1 MAQEVPKGIPCQ
13 QNYHYTPNHYRFYH
27 GRSCLVRNRQGSSI
41 MTFTIEKC
49 LLHIH
54 LVLAIAA
61 LVLTGCASKPTPT
74 ITTQP
79 VESPEIQRIDVPDSV
94 SYSEQALKETVSEA
108 IAARPSWTYYQYALQ
123 AMENQ
128 EWLLARHYLD
138 ESLRQ
143 LVSEKYDSTF
153 KDISAK
159 DDSLYRIAMPQRIL
173 RALDEVYPNVSNLG
187 ESAENFVRNEVSIE
201 GVDDLDENQADSASL
216 QVIESFLDTLD
227 LTQFTLPVEFNDRVL
242 QEIFYMTNQARSFMA
257 GSLNR
262 KTAYDSMIYAKLD
275 EFQMPRDLIYLSLVE
290 SGFKVKAYSRAK
302 ASGMWQFIPETGKRY
317 GLEVDYWVDMR
328 RNPELATIAALKYL
342 NRLHDEFNDWL
353 LAMAAYNCGEGRVRR
368 LIKEMKADST
378 RDSSQAVTYW
388 ELELPKETMRYV
400 PRILAAMVIGHFPE
414 QYDITVEK
422 QFLSEFD
429 TVTVFDS
436 FPLEEVA
443 KLLKV
448 KEDTLRSL
456 NMELVKWCTPPN
468 KDSYLLRLPVGTRTA
483 FVDGYDK
490 MEKNNFS
497 SWLHHKVKSGENLGA
512 IARQYGIKVSELQQ
526 ANDMKGTRIRA
537 GQSLLIPI
545 KITPKPKSAASV
557 NKKPEK
563 VRFYVAKLGDN
574 LASIARKFGVSQE
587 SLRIWNSMDATSFVN
602 AGDTVLVSKPE
613 LKPSADKERPK
624 LAKGE
629 KYVVKS
635 GDSYADIAKA
645 YEVPVVLLLQA
656 NNGFKQRLNVGD
668 SLVIPEFK
676 QASKPVVKAK
686 AEPVAKKKV
695 SNEKVSVYT
704 VVPGDNLSAIARKFS
719 TTVSKIQEL
728 NNLGNS
734 TRIDVGQKLKV
745 NGDVKKETQPA
756 DDAGRIHE
764 VKKGESLWDIAR
776 QYKVTIEDI
785 VKWNNLNDTKV
796 KAGDKL
802 KIKN

>member
-1 MAQEVPKGIPCQ
+1 MIWPTKQLQKNVFQ
-13 QNYHYTPNHYRFYH
+13 HF
-27 GRSCLVRNRQGSSI
+27 
-41 MTFTIEKC
+41 TFACTISAISA
-49 LLHIH
+49 LT
-54 LVLAIAA
+54 LA
-61 LVLTGCASKPTPT
+61 GCATKPV
-74 ITTQP
+74 P
-79 VESPEIQRIDVPDSV
+79 VAPVVAPVVATVEEQTDST
-94 SYSEQALKETVSEA
+94 SYSEKALKETIPDSLA
-108 IAARPSWTYYQYALQ
+108 SRPSWTYYQYALQ

-143 LVSEKYDSTF
+143 LVAEKYDSTY
-153 KDISAK
+153 KNISIK
-159 DDSLYRIAMPQRIL
+159 DDSLYRATMPQRIVS
-173 RALDEVYPNVSNLG
+173 ALDEVYPNVAELG
-187 ESAENFVRNEVSIE
+187 ENAENFVRNEVSIE
-201 GVDDLDENQADSASL
+201 GVDDLDESQADSASL

-227 LTQFTLPVEFNDRVL
+227 LKQFTLPVEFNDRVM

-262 KTAYDSMIYAKLD
+262 KTAYDSLIFAKLD
-275 EFQMPRDLIYLSLVE
+275 EAEMPRDLIYLSLVE

-317 GLEVDYWVDMR
+317 GLDVDYWVDMR
-328 RNPELATIAALKYL
+328 RNPEQSTVAALKYL
-342 NRLHDEFNDWL
+342 KRLHEEFDDWL

-368 LIKEMKADST
+368 LVKEMKADTT
-378 RDSSQAVTYW
+378 RDSSLAVTYW
-388 ELELPKETMRYV
+388 DLALPKETMRYV

-422 QFLSEFD
+422 QTLAEFD

-456 NMELVKWCTPPN
+456 NAELVKWCTPPN
-468 KDSYLLRLPVGTRTA
+468 KDSYLLRLPVGTRAA

-497 SWLHHKVKSGENLGA
+497 SWLHHKVKRGESLGA
-512 IARQYGIKVSELQQ
+512 IAKQYGIKVSELQQ

-545 KITPKPKSAASV
+545 KITPKPKSAATA

-563 VRFYVAKLGDN
+563 IRTYVVQLGDN

-587 SLRIWNSMDATSFVN
+587 SLRTWNSMDATSFVN

-613 LKPSADKERPK
+613 LKPNAATERPQ

-629 KYVVKS
+629 KYVAKE
-635 GDSYADIAKA
+635 GDTYADIAKT

-656 NNGFKQRLNVGD
+656 NNGFKKRLTVGD
-668 SLVIPEFK
+668 SLTIPEFK
-676 QASKPVVKAK
+676 QAPVKTSNDKPKADKSKQAK
-686 AEPVAKKKV
+686 PQKQV
-695 SNEKVSVYT
+695 SSEKTSVYT
-704 VVPGDNLSAIARKFS
+704 VQPGDNLSVIAKKYS

-728 NNLGNS
+728 NNMGNS
-734 TRIDVGQKLKV
+734 TRIDVGQKLRV
-745 NGDVKKETQPA
+745 SGDVKKETQPA
-756 DDAGRIHE
+756 DNGDRVHE
-764 VKKGESLWDIAR
+764 VRKGESLWDIAR
-776 QYKVTIEDI
+776 QYKVTIEEI
-785 VKWNNLNDTKV
+785 VKWNGLNDTKV
-796 KAGDKL
+796 KTGDKL
-802 KIKN
+802 KIKQK

>member
-1 MAQEVPKGIPCQ
+1 MIYKRA
-13 QNYHYTPNHYRFYH
+13 
-27 GRSCLVRNRQGSSI
+27 RQSFRLACIASVFA
-41 MTFTIEKC
+41 TF
-49 LLHIH
+49 
-54 LVLAIAA
+54 VLAS
-61 LVLTGCASKPTPT
+61 CASKPAEVTPT
-74 ITTQP
+74 VEPVPPQP
-79 VESPEIQRIDVPDSV
+79 LEDTASTSF
-94 SYSEQALKETVSEA
+94 SERALKEKVSEPLST
-108 IAARPSWTYYQYALQ
+108 RPSWTYYQYALQ

-143 LVSEKYDSTF
+143 LVSEKYDSTY
-153 KDISAK
+153 KEISAK
-159 DDSLYRIAMPQRIL
+159 EDSIYRATMPQRIVQ
-173 RALDEVYPNVSNLG
+173 ALDEVYPNV
-187 ESAENFVRNEVSIE
+187 AEQKDSSDNFIRNEVSIE

-216 QVIESFLDTLD
+216 SVIESFLDTLD
-227 LTQFTLPVEFNDRVL
+227 PAQFTLPVEFNERVQ
-242 QEIFYMTNQARSFMA
+242 QEIFYMTNQARSFMS

-262 KTAYDSMIYAKLD
+262 KTAYDSLIFAKLD
-275 EFQMPRDLIYLSLVE
+275 QANMPRDLIYLSLVE

-328 RNPELATIAALKYL
+328 RNPEKATVAALRYL
-342 NRLHDEFNDWL
+342 KRLHDEFGDWL

-368 LIKEMKADST
+368 LVKEMMADST
-378 RDSSQAVTYW
+378 RDTSLAVTYW
-388 ELELPKETMRYV
+388 ELDLPKETMRYV
-400 PRILAAMVIGHFPE
+400 PRILAAMVIGHYPE
-414 QYDITVEK
+414 QYDMIVEK
-422 QFLSEFD
+422 QALADFD

-443 KLLKV
+443 NLLKV

-468 KDSYLLRLPVGTRTA
+468 KDSYLLRLPVGTRSA

-497 SWLHHKVKSGENLGA
+497 SWLHHKVKKGENLGV

-526 ANDMKGTRIRA
+526 ANDMKNSRIRA

-545 KITPKPKSAASV
+545 KITPKPKSASKA

-563 VRFYVAKLGDN
+563 VRTYIVTQGDN

-587 SLRIWNSMDATSFVN
+587 SLRSWNSMDITSFVN
-602 AGDTVLVSKPE
+602 EGDTIYVSKPE
-613 LKPSADKERPK
+613 SKTAAPVAVIERPK
-624 LAKGE
+624 LTKGE
-629 KYVVKS
+629 KYIAKS
-635 GDSYADIAKA
+635 GDTYAAIAKS
-645 YEVPVVLLLQA
+645 YEVPVVMLMQA
-656 NNGFKQRLNVGD
+656 NNGFKKRLAVGD

-676 QASKPVVKAK
+676 QVKHLKPAK
-686 AEPVAKKKV
+686 QNTERKKSSSSDKIV
-695 SNEKVSVYT
+695 LYT
-704 VVPGDNLSAIARKFS
+704 VRPGDNLTAISRRFE
-719 TTVSKIQEL
+719 TTVAHIQDL
-728 NNLGNS
+728 NEMGNN
-734 TRIDVGQKLKV
+734 TLIDVGQKLKV
-745 NGDVKKETQPA
+745 PAVQKKETQPESFE
-756 DDAGRIHE
+756 GRVHE
-764 VKKGESLWDIAR
+764 VLKGESLWDIAR